1 MTKPLDVLIIESQPG
16 VAAGATAALERRGHH
31 VHRCYSQLTSF
42 PCRGVTDSGSCP
54 VDLPVDVALVVRPRV
69 SPHPTPFESGVA
81 CAIRAGVP
89 IVEDG
94 PQMLDPFEP
103 WVAARVRPDDDIA
116 DVCIRTAEDAWQPLC
131 AAVHRHVRALLLA
144 ADVSPD
150 ELDVWVQRDGM
161 QLVVHLDAPAP
172 VTRGLRHALGV
183 RVLDAVR
190 SLGRTYGSVDVV
202 VASRPP
208 AGVGSS

>member
-1 MTKPLDVLIIESQPG
+1 
-16 VAAGATAALERRGHH
+16 
-31 VHRCYSQLTSF
+31 
-42 PCRGVTDSGSCP
+42 
-54 VDLPVDVALVVRPRV
+54 
-69 SPHPTPFESGVA
+69 
-81 CAIRAGVP
+81 VP

-94 PQMLDPFEP
+94 PQMLDPFAP
-103 WVAARVRPDDDIA
+103 WVAARVHPDDDIA

-131 AAVHRHVRALLLA
+131 AAVRRHVRALLVA

-190 SLGRTYGSVDVV
+190 SVGRTYGSVDVV
-202 VASRPP
+202 VGSRPP
-208 AGVGSS
+208 AGVASS